1 MVMVNWNQMMRT
13 LVTGLWLLVGVV
25 PAAAAAAPVL
35 NPGAVLDISVYAS
48 GKKELD
54 FTTTVAPDSTIMLP
68 LVGTQHI
75 GGLDATKLTARLSR
89 VYDKSY
95 FVNPQVLI
103 NVKEYGG
110 RVLVSGEVR
119 QPGIYPVGMGLTALS
134 ATVLAGGF
142 TDFASLGR
150 AKIVRT
156 LRNGRTEVVKVDLG
170 KVLKGQVPDL
180 ALRDGDRIDVPRRL
194 F

>member
-1 MVMVNWNQMMRT
+1 MREGT
-13 LVTGLWLLVGVV
+13 WRLAGWLIGMLLVVGGEAV
-25 PAAAAAAPVL
+25 AATVAPVL
-35 NPGAVLDISVYAS
+35 NPGAVLEISVYAA

-54 FTTTVAPDSTIMLP
+54 FAATVQPDSTIMAP
-68 LVGTQHI
+68 LVGTTKVA
-75 GGLDATKLTARLSR
+75 GMDATKVSSRLQR
-89 VYDKSY
+89 LYDKSF
-95 FVNPQVLI
+95 FVNPQVLV

-119 QPGIYPVGMGLTALS
+119 QPGIYPVGQGLTALS

-142 TDFASLGR
+142 TDFASLGK

-156 LRNGRTEVVKVDLG
+156 AKNGRTEVVKVDLG
-170 KVLKGQVPDL
+170 KILKGEVPDF
-180 ALRDGDRIDVPRRL
+180 ALRDGDRVDVPRRL

>member
-1 MVMVNWNQMMRT
+1 MREGT
-13 LVTGLWLLVGVV
+13 WRFAGWLIGMLLVVGGE
-25 PAAAAAAPVL
+25 AAATTVTPVL
-35 NPGAVLDISVYAS
+35 NPGAVLDISVYAA

-54 FTTTVAPDSTIMLP
+54 FTATVQPDSSIMAP
-68 LVGTQHI
+68 LVGTTKVA
-75 GGLDATKLTARLSR
+75 GLDAARVSSR
-89 VYDKSY
+89 LQRLYDKNY
-95 FVNPQVLI
+95 FVNPQVLV

-119 QPGIYPVGMGLTALS
+119 QPGIYPVGQGLTALS

-142 TDFASLGR
+142 TDFASLSR

-156 LRNGRTEVVKVDLG
+156 AKNGRTEVVKVDLG
-170 KVLKGQVPDL
+170 KILKGEVPDL
-180 ALRDGDRIDVPRRL
+180 ALRDGDRVDVPRRL

>member
-1 MVMVNWNQMMRT
+1 MRDWT
-13 LVTGLWLLVGVV
+13 WRFAGWLIGMLLVVGGE
-25 PAAAAAAPVL
+25 AAAATVAPVL

-54 FTTTVAPDSTIMLP
+54 FTATVQPDSTIMAP
-68 LVGTQHI
+68 LVGTTKVA
-75 GGLDATKLTARLSR
+75 GMDATKVSARLQR
-89 VYDKSY
+89 LYDKNF
-95 FVNPQVLI
+95 FVNPQVLV

-119 QPGIYPVGMGLTALS
+119 QPGIYPVGQGLTALS

-156 LRNGRTEVVKVDLG
+156 ARNGRTEVVKVDLG
-170 KVLKGQVPDL
+170 KILKGELPDL
-180 ALRDGDRIDVPRRL
+180 ALRDGDRVDVPRRL

>member
-1 MVMVNWNQMMRT
+1 MINRNQVMRT
-13 LVTGLWLLVGVV
+13 LLTGLWLLAGIV
-25 PAAAAAAPVL
+25 PAAAGSAPVL

-68 LVGTQHI
+68 LVGTQKV
-75 GGLDATKLTARLSR
+75 GGLDANKLTARLHR
-89 VYDKSY
+89 VYDKEY
-95 FVNPQVLI
+95 FVNPQVLV

-119 QPGIYPVGMGLTALS
+119 QPGLYPVGMGLTALS

-170 KVLKGQVPDL
+170 KVLKGQVPDF